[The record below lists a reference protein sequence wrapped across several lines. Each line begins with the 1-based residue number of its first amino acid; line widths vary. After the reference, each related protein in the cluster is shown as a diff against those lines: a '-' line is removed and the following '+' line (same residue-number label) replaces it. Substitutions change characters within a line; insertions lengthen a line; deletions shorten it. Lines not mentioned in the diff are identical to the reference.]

1 MDSAVRRWQGAP
13 WDRDEAAHDQED
25 TVTSTFIRR
34 AAAIAATATC
44 AVATTALSVPA
55 GAAPI
60 DSPTSFIVAQ
70 GGTGT
75 DKAVAAT
82 EAAGGT
88 VVQEWPQIGVVVA
101 TASDDTF
108 DDQARASAG
117 IVAAGPTRAMHAY
130 QPTAGITPDGAV
142 QGLGPGTSGGD
153 DTQEP
158 LFANQWHMRQIGADK
173 AHLVTDGNRDIT
185 VGVLDSGIEADHPDL
200 AANVDASQS
209 VSCVDRGVPDTDPT
223 AWQPTTS
230 SHGTHVAG
238 TIGAVRNQQGVIGVA
253 PNSRLASVKVVDDDG
268 FIYPEYA
275 ICGFIWAADKGME
288 VTNNSYFIDPYYLW
302 CKANLDEKAAILAVE
317 RALKYSEK
325 KDVVNVAAAGN
336 SAWDLS
342 KPITDTGSPNNS
354 VPTPRETDQRCYDM
368 PTEVGNT
375 VTVSSVGPTAVK
387 SFYSNWGRNVI
398 DVAAPGGDSRV
409 AANTPSTNGRVLST
423 VLNGGYGYS
432 QGTSM
437 ASPHAAGVIALIRGT
452 DTGLSAKQ
460 AMTTLEREA
469 DTLSCPEFYDA
480 NRDGVNDAT
489 CEGGAS
495 GSGYYGAGLVDAL
508 DAVTP

>member
-1 MDSAVRRWQGAP
+1 MNP
-13 WDRDEAAHDQED
+13 
-25 TVTSTFIRR
+25 TFMRK
-34 AAAIAATATC
+34 AAALAATATC
-44 AVATTALSVPA
+44 AVAATAMTSAPA

-60 DSPTSFIVAQ
+60 DETSFVVVQ

-75 DKAVAAT
+75 DKAVAAV

-101 TASDDTF
+101 SASDDTF
-108 DDQARASAG
+108 DDTARSQPG
-117 IVAAGPTRAMHAY
+117 IVAAGPSRAMQAY
-130 QPTAGITPDGAV
+130 EPASAIVPDGTV
-142 QGLGPGTSGGD
+142 KGLGPGTAGGD
-153 DTQEP
+153 DTKEP
-158 LFANQWHMRQIGADK
+158 LNANQWDMRQIGADK

-209 VSCVDRGVPDTDPT
+209 VDCTDRGVPNTSPT
-223 AWQPTTS
+223 KWQPTTS
-230 SHGTHVAG
+230 DHGTHVAG
-238 TIGAVRNQQGVIGVA
+238 TIAAARNGVGIVGVA
-253 PNSRLASVKVVDDDG
+253 PNVKLASVKVVEDAG
-268 FIYPEYA
+268 YIYPEYA

-288 VTNNSYFIDPYYLW
+288 VTNNSYYIDPYALW

-342 KPITDTGSPNNS
+342 KPITDTGSPNNTPE
-354 VPTPRETDQRCYDM
+354 PTPRDTDQRCYDM

-375 VTVSSVGPTAVK
+375 VTTSSVGPTAVK
-387 SFYSNWGRNVI
+387 SYYSNWGRNVV

-409 AANTPSTNGRVLST
+409 AAATPDKNGRILST
-423 VLNGGYGYS
+423 VWNGGWGYK

-437 ASPHAAGVIALIRGT
+437 ASPHAAGVVALIRGA
-452 DTGLSAKQ
+452 DTGLNAKQ
-460 AMTTLEREA
+460 AMKTLERDA
-469 DTLSCPEFYDA
+469 DTLACPEFYDA

-489 CEGGAS
+489 CEGGAN
-495 GSGYYGAGLVDAL
+495 GSGFYGAGLIDAL

>member
-1 MDSAVRRWQGAP
+1 MN
-13 WDRDEAAHDQED
+13 
-25 TVTSTFIRR
+25 STFMKK
-34 AAAIAATATC
+34 AAVIAATATC
-44 AVATTALSVPA
+44 AVATTAMAMPA
-55 GAAPI
+55 GAAPL
-60 DSPTSFIVAQ
+60 DAPTSFVVAQ
-70 GGTGT
+70 GGTGS
-75 DKAVAAT
+75 DKAVAAI

-88 VVQEWPQIGVVVA
+88 VVQEWPQIGVVIA

-108 DDQARASAG
+108 DDQVRASKG
-117 IVAAGPTRAMHAY
+117 IVAAGPSRAMQAY
-130 QPTAGITPDGAV
+130 VPSEGIVPDGTV

-153 DTQEP
+153 DNLEP
-158 LFANQWHMRQIGADK
+158 RFADQWHMRQIGADK

-209 VSCVDRGVPDTDPT
+209 VDCTDRGVPNTDPK

-238 TIGAVRNQQGVIGVA
+238 TIAAARNGEGVIGVA
-253 PNSRLASVKVVDDDG
+253 PNVKLASVKVVEDAG
-268 FIYPEYA
+268 YIYPEYA
-275 ICGFIWAADKGME
+275 ICGFIWAAEKGME
-288 VTNNSYFIDPYYLW
+288 VTNNSYYIDPYGLW
-302 CKANLDEKAAILAVE
+302 CKSELDEKAAILAVE

-342 KPITDTGSPNNS
+342 KPIHDEGSPNN
-354 VPTPRETDQRCYDM
+354 VPEPTPRDTDQHCYDM

-375 VTVSSVGPTAVK
+375 VTVSSVGPTAAK
-387 SFYSNWGRNVI
+387 SFYSNWGRGVV

-409 AANTPSTNGRVLST
+409 VADTPSKNGRVLST
-423 VLNGGYGYS
+423 VLHGGYGFS

-437 ASPHAAGVIALIRGT
+437 ASPHAAGVVALIRGT
-452 DTGLSAKQ
+452 DMGLNAKQ
-460 AMTTLEREA
+460 AVKTLQREA
-469 DTLSCPEFYDA
+469 NAQPCPEFYDA

-489 CEGGAS
+489 CEGKAS
-495 GSGYYGAGLVDAL
+495 GSGYYGAGLIDAL
-508 DAVTP
+508 AAVTK